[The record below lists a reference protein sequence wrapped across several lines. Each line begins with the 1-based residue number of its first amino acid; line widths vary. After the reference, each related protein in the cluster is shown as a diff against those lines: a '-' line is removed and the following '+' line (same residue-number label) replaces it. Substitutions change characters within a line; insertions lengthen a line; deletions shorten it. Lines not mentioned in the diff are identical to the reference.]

1 MALNPDTQVAARK
14 PAWLAAPL
22 AGSIFG
28 ASIVAFAAV
37 RTDGYTHGTKAVSEL
52 GAVGAPSALAFNL
65 LAFILPGLMVALFGV
80 VLARC
85 ADNKVGPSLL
95 AGSGLLVALAG
106 IFPVDLD
113 NDTALTTLGHAL
125 GVVGSGLLWIISLFW
140 MGPLFSRHFGL
151 ARWGRITPLFALFL
165 FVHVTWQATFQATG
179 LVLPGYG
186 QRIGFFGYF
195 LWLAISG
202 ILLWSRDARSD
213 TASEA
218 LPQ

>member
-1 MALNPDTQVAARK
+1 MASIPDAQVAARN

-22 AGSIFG
+22 AGAMFG
-28 ASIVAFAAV
+28 ASLLAFAAV

-65 LAFILPGLMVALFGV
+65 LAFIVPGLLVAWFGV

-95 AGSGLLVALAG
+95 AGSGLLVAMAG
-106 IFPVDLD
+106 TFPLD
-113 NDTALTTLGHAL
+113 IGDVAALTTIGHSI
-125 GVVGSGLLWIISLFW
+125 GVVGSCLLWVIALFW

-151 ARWGRITPLFALFL
+151 SRWGRMTPWFALLL
-165 FVHVTWQATFQATG
+165 FVHIAWQATFQATG
-179 LVLPGYG
+179 LFLPGYG

-195 LWLAISG
+195 VWLAISG
-202 ILLWSRDARSD
+202 ILLWSRGARSD
-213 TASEA
+213 TASKA
-218 LPQ
+218 LTQ

>member
-1 MALNPDTQVAARK
+1 VPSIADTQVAVRN

-22 AGSIFG
+22 AGVMFG
-28 ASIVAFAAV
+28 ASLIAFAAV

-65 LAFILPGLMVALFGV
+65 LAFIVPGLLVAWFGV

-95 AGSGLLVALAG
+95 AGSGLLVAMAG
-106 IFPVDLD
+106 TFPFDLG
-113 NDTALTTLGHAL
+113 NVAALTTIGHAI
-125 GVVGSGLLWIISLFW
+125 GVVGSGLLWVIALFW
-140 MGPLFSRHFGL
+140 MGSLFSRHFGL
-151 ARWGRITPLFALFL
+151 SRWGRITPWFALFL
-165 FVHVTWQATFQATG
+165 FVHIAWQATFQITA

-195 LWLAISG
+195 LWLAVSG
-202 ILLWSRDARSD
+202 MLLWSRGARSN
-213 TASEA
+213 TTGKAQ
-218 LPQ
+218 LQ